1 MPEPLI
7 FISTS
12 TIKEGKLE
20 GYEAYTREIVE
31 LVQANEP
38 RLFAYSTYLSEDRTK
53 ATTVQ
58 IHPDAESMMFHMQL
72 MRERIES
79 AYEYIDPESV
89 TFCGQLND
97 QALEMASQIAGSG
110 VSLSVKP
117 QVLGGF
123 TRLGSG

>member
-79 AYEYIDPESV
+79 AYEYIDLESV

>member
-31 LVQANEP
+31 LIQANEP
-38 RLFAYSTYLSEDRTK
+38 RLLAYSTYLSEDRTK
-53 ATTVQ
+53 ATTFQV
-58 IHPDAESMMFHMQL
+58 HPDAESMMFHMQL

-79 AYEYIDPESV
+79 AYEYLDPESV

-97 QALEMASQIAGSG
+97 QVLEMTSQIAGSG
-110 VSLSVKP
+110 VPLSVNP